1 MNRILVT
8 GGAGFIG
15 SHICLLLLEMGFEVV
30 VIDSFVNS
38 SIKSLKRFNSLI
50 SKTKSENINKL
61 HVIKGDLRNINDIK
75 KAFEASRKEKKSI
88 EAVIHLAGL
97 KSALESNLSPLEYYE
112 NNVVGSLNLLR
123 EMANYGIKKIV
134 FSSSAT
140 VYGESELKKCKEDF
154 VLSPVSVYGK
164 TKFII
169 ENVLKDI
176 KETQPDWRIFIL
188 RYFNPIGAHPSG
200 MIGEDPQN
208 IPSNLIPFLTQVAV
222 GKREELLVFGNTYD
236 TPDGTG
242 KRDYIHV
249 QDLAAG
255 HIAALQNLEK
265 ACKKNITVNLG
276 TGQSY
281 SVLEIIKAFET
292 STGKKLGEGD
302 HFYFNED
309 INIRLSDFGTAHT
322 TADKCE
328 FGIRSDREI
337 RGEAFRAEGLVPGLT
352 AKFVF
357 VGDLH
362 SIEDY

>member
-1 MNRILVT
+1 MKKILVT
-8 GGAGFIG
+8 GGTGFIG
-15 SHICLLLLEMGFEVV
+15 SHTVLRLLEADYEVV
-30 VIDSFVNS
+30 ILDNLSNS
-38 SIKSLKRFNSLI
+38 SLEVNNRIRSLGKKNFDFV
-50 SKTKSENINKL
+50 E
-61 HVIKGDLRNINDIK
+61 GDLRDKNLL
-75 KAFEASRKEKKSI
+75 KSI
-88 EAVIHLAGL
+88 FNKFKIDAVIHLAGL
-97 KSALESNLSPLEYYE
+97 KSALESNISPLEYYE
-112 NNVVGSLNLLR
+112 NNVVGTLNVLR

-154 VLSPVSVYGK
+154 ILSPVSVYGK

-169 ENVLKDI
+169 ENVLQDI

-249 QDLAAG
+249 QDLASG

-265 ACKKNITVNLG
+265 ACKQNITVNLG

-281 SVLEIIKAFET
+281 SVLEIIKAFES
-292 STGKKLGEGD
+292 STGKKIPFKVVGKRQGD
-302 HFYFNED
+302 IAELY
-309 INIRLSDFGTAHT
+309 
-322 TADKCE
+322 ADT
-328 FGIRSDREI
+328 SYAREI
-337 RGEAFRAEGLVPGLT
+337 LDWQADFNI
-352 AKFVF
+352 FQMC
-357 VGDLH
+357 
-362 SIEDY
+362 EDSWRWQKMNPNGYETKN